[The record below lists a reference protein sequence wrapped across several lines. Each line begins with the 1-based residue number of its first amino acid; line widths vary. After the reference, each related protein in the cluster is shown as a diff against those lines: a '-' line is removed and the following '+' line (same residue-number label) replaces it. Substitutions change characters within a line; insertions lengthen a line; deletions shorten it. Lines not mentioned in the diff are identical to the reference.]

1 MIYFPFDSCLVN
13 SYCAGQSINRKSLQ
27 NYEKWMKCKHSQST
41 LNNLCILL
49 LKLFVIDL
57 RSPMISYWQEWL
69 MFECEQMCERET
81 EKKASFNCWNFISSF
96 CSLCLFRRHEL
107 FILCHRKK
115 CWMIDAKQLKLV
127 KQLLRNI
134 GLSALNWFHFESS
147 VWSTVFFSLRLSFS
161 SIRSSIQILNG
172 NKYWFCSV
180 TLEQFTLLVVYFRWR
195 HSNNK
200 RRQR

>member
-1 MIYFPFDSCLVN
+1 MYIVVETVCNWSKIADDFVLTGMIDVRMRTN
-13 SYCAGQSINRKSLQ
+13 VRKR
-27 NYEKWMKCKHSQST
+27 NW
-41 LNNLCILL
+41 
-49 LKLFVIDL
+49 
-57 RSPMISYWQEWL
+57 
-69 MFECEQMCERET
+69 
-81 EKKASFNCWNFISSF
+81 KKASFNCWNFISSF